1 MRVELHV
8 EIERLQDRDEKSRRD
23 PMAGSVMCLGSHPMP
38 LLLPN
43 VPLEKPVKRQT
54 YLVEQ
59 HAKTTPIPGRQLR
72 IVIANED
79 AARTNEAGG
88 LAENRRHLIA
98 VMQGRIQRDDV
109 GERRDQ
115 RQVVRVCLER
125 HVADF
130 PGHAERNLAYIH
142 ADQLFWLP
150 SEGSKQVS

>member
-23 PMAGSVMCLGSHPMP
+23 PMAGSVMCLGRHPMP

-59 HAKTTPIPGRQLR
+59 HAETTPIPGRQLR
-72 IVIANED
+72 IVIADED

-109 GERRDQ
+109 GKLRYQ
-115 RQVVRVCLER
+115 S
-125 HVADF
+125 A
-130 PGHAERNLAYIH
+130 
-142 ADQLFWLP
+142 
-150 SEGSKQVS
+150 

>member
-1 MRVELHV
+1 
-8 EIERLQDRDEKSRRD
+8 
-23 PMAGSVMCLGSHPMP
+23 MP

-88 LAENRRHLIA
+88 LAEWLMRNAHAALEGEA
-98 VMQGRIQRDDV
+98 VFGYV
-109 GERRDQ
+109 GDALALRVDLRVGYEPTDHSRVYGLWRPGVSPERR
-115 RQVVRVCLER
+115 RWL
-125 HVADF
+125 
-130 PGHAERNLAYIH
+130 AERVA
-142 ADQLFWLP
+142 AFGP
-150 SEGSKQVS
+150 F